1 MQAILL
7 TAIIVNELC
16 TRKTLQDIY
25 EQCVEK
31 KRCKRL
37 FYGKI
42 AMEFYDLCIK
52 FVFLPIPG
60 IICNIIF
67 DPLIFG
73 RVADDMFVKTGLPAK
88 FQSQPV
94 AMPGYCRFVRTCNP
108 GFATWQMLCGI
119 CFEICQT

>member
-1 MQAILL
+1 MLPVLA
-7 TAIIVNELC
+7 TPVIINDLY
-16 TRKTLQDIY
+16 TRIAPYNIY

-31 KRCKRL
+31 NFCNAPLYR
-37 FYGKI
+37 KI

-67 DPLIFG
+67 DPLIFCLIS
-73 RVADDMFVKTGLPAK
+73 DDVFVKTGLPPE

-94 AMPGYCRFVRTCNP
+94 AMPGDR
-108 GFATWQMLCGI
+108 
-119 CFEICQT
+119 